1 MLFHADVNW
10 KEIHKPRGKKNKN
23 EKWSAAPKEKESVK
37 QVLR

>member
-10 KEIHKPRGKKNKN
+10 KEIHKRRGKNKN
-23 EKWSAAPKEKESVK
+23 EKGSATPKEKESVK

>member
-10 KEIHKPRGKKNKN
+10 KEIHKPRGNKN

-37 QVLR
+37 QVL

>member
-10 KEIHKPRGKKNKN
+10 KEIHKRRGKNKN
-23 EKWSAAPKEKESVK
+23 EKGSAAPKEKESVK

>member
-10 KEIHKPRGKKNKN
+10 KEIHKRRGNKN
-23 EKWSAAPKEKESVK
+23 EKGSAAPKEKESVK